1 MGVSLLT
8 PAESGQGF
16 GELAKHME
24 SSTLDSPKEHC
35 SSCELREML
44 YAQTAQF
51 GPFVVATS
59 KHEVASK

>member
-8 PAESGQGF
+8 PAESGHGF

-24 SSTLDSPKEHC
+24 SSTLGSPNEHC
-35 SSCELREML
+35 SSCVLREML
-44 YAQTAQF
+44 YAQGAQL

-59 KHEVASK
+59 KHGMASK